1 MEKNLTLAQKIE
13 LARWIE
19 ETNYRAILLTGSLML
34 HLRGIDLG
42 REPQDIDFL
51 IRDDAFDPDFINLPP
66 WAKKISEEETPDG
79 YVVRARFMYFGTKIE
94 FLTVVNRECFT
105 FNKEN
110 EVDGI
115 YLASVEGLLAAKKEY
130 VANDTSEESKEK
142 HRRDIEI
149 IEKWLAEKN
158 K

>member
-1 MEKNLTLAQKIE
+1 MEKTLTLAQKIE

-19 ETNYRAILLTGSLML
+19 ETNYSDVLLTGSLML

-42 REPQDIDFL
+42 REPQDLDFL
-51 IRDDAFDPDFINLPP
+51 VRDDGFDPDGIILPP
-66 WAKKISEEETPDG
+66 WTEKISAPDG
-79 YVVRARFMYFGTKIE
+79 YVVRARFMCLGTKIE
-94 FLTVVNRECFT
+94 FLTVGNRERFT
-105 FNKEN
+105 FDEENK
-110 EVDGI
+110 VDDI

-130 VANDTSEESKEK
+130 VENDTSEESKEK

-149 IEKWLAEKN
+149 IEKWLTDKN